1 MYVCALQELLEN
13 GTVQHF
19 MTRALTLISMHVQ
32 VSNTAAADDHVVDDG
47 NMYPTAVRHS
57 APLIHCIAGQPQHRP
72 HGCFGASARSALH
85 WHLAARWQGGS
96 PPRCRRRCC

>member
-32 VSNTAAADDHVVDDG
+32 VGNTAAAHDHVDDG
-47 NMYPTAVRHS
+47 GNHVPNSIMTVGTAH
-57 APLIHCIAGQPQHRP
+57 
-72 HGCFGASARSALH
+72 
-85 WHLAARWQGGS
+85 
-96 PPRCRRRCC
+96 